1 MSDYQT
7 EDGQPKYGVRLNPEE
22 LAVLREKQAREA
34 EREREAK
41 ARRLAERRAK
51 RRAAKRD
58 FATAEAEYV
67 RRAREREREREAEN
81 EGHFE
86 HESLAGPE
94 GLSDHE
100 AGHGHEGQ
108 AGREAERGHEGQVGR
123 EGQAGREGRSDHVYD
138 RYDNITG
145 SYSYWSDDKDRADHE
160 DRKLSR
166 GEGTRA
172 PGRSAVRE
180 GYNVTNDDDEP
191 AGHYRLAPG
200 GRFVY
205 RAVPR
210 KKKQRGRWRLF
221 IIGVFMML
229 VVPMA
234 TLAGSV
240 LYLTGGDPSFFKAGQ
255 LLPESGQVALEAKTN
270 YMLYSPLAAMD
281 VDSCSVSDPAG
292 KAVAYK
298 EGSSQFPPGSFT
310 STTAGTY
317 VIKCQNTND
326 TKVVGPPMHI
336 ERLEAL
342 SVVANLGF
350 GVAIAGVWVTIV
362 GWRRA
367 RARGR
372 E

>member
-7 EDGQPKYGVRLNPEE
+7 EDGQPKYGVRLNPQE

-67 RRAREREREREAEN
+67 RRVREREREREAEN

-108 AGREAERGHEGQVGR
+108 AGRKD
-123 EGQAGREGRSDHVYD
+123 QAGREGRSDHVYD
-138 RYDNITG
+138 RYANITG
-145 SYSYWSDDKDRADHE
+145 SYSYWSDDKDRADRE
-160 DRKLSR
+160 DRKSSGDER
-166 GEGTRA
+166 TDA
-172 PGRSAVRE
+172 PGHSAARE
-180 GYNVTNDDDEP
+180 GYHVNNDDKP

-229 VVPMA
+229 VVPMV

-240 LYLTGGDPSFFKAGQ
+240 LYLTGGPGFFKAGQ
-255 LLPESGQVALEAKTN
+255 AVPESGQVALEAKTN
-270 YMLYSPLAAMD
+270 YMLYPLTTMD

-317 VIKCQNTND
+317 VIKCQNTKD
-326 TKVVGPPMHI
+326 VKVVGPPMHI
-336 ERLEAL
+336 ERLDSL
-342 SVVANLGF
+342 SIVTNLGF
-350 GVAIAGVWVTIV
+350 VVAIAGVWVTVV

-372 E
+372 K

>member
-7 EDGQPKYGVRLNPEE
+7 EDGQPKYGVRLNPQE

-58 FATAEAEYV
+58 FAAAEAEYV
-67 RRAREREREREAEN
+67 RRVREREAEREREAGN

-108 AGREAERGHEGQVGR
+108 AGRE
-123 EGQAGREGRSDHVYD
+123 GRSDHVYG

-145 SYSYWSDDKDRADHE
+145 RYSYWSDDKDRADRE
-160 DRKLSR
+160 DRKSSCDER
-166 GEGTRA
+166 THT
-172 PGRSAVRE
+172 PSRSAVRE
-180 GYNVTNDDDEP
+180 GYNVTNDGEP
-191 AGHYRLAPG
+191 SGHYRLAPG

-221 IIGVFMML
+221 VIGVFMML

-240 LYLTGGDPSFFKAGQ
+240 LYLTGGPGFFKAGQ
-255 LLPESGQVALEAKTN
+255 AVPESGQVALEAKTN

-367 RARGR
+367 RAQGR
-372 E
+372 K

>member
-67 RRAREREREREAEN
+67 KRAREREREREAEH

-100 AGHGHEGQ
+100 AEHGHEGQ
-108 AGREAERGHEGQVGR
+108 AGHESLAGHEGS
-123 EGQAGREGRSDHVYD
+123 SDHVYG

-160 DRKLSR
+160 GRKSSR

-205 RAVPR
+205 PAVPR
-210 KKKQRGRWRLF
+210 KKKERGRWRLF

-229 VVPMA
+229 VVPMV

-240 LYLTGGDPSFFKAGQ
+240 LYVTGGPGFFKAGQ
-255 LLPESGQVALEAKTN
+255 AVPESGQVALEAKTN
-270 YMLYSPLAAMD
+270 YMLYPLTTMD

-292 KAVAYK
+292 KAVVYK
-298 EGSSQFPPGSFT
+298 EGSSQFPAGSFT

-317 VIKCQNTND
+317 VIKCQNTKD
-326 TKVVGPPMHI
+326 TKVVGPPMHL
-336 ERLEAL
+336 ERLDAL
-342 SVVANLGF
+342 SVVADLGF
-350 GVAIAGVWVTIV
+350 GVAIAGVWVTIL

-372 E
+372 K

>member
-67 RRAREREREREAEN
+67 RRAREREREREAE
-81 EGHFE
+81 
-86 HESLAGPE
+86 
-94 GLSDHE
+94 HE
-100 AGHGHEGQ
+100 AGHGH
-108 AGREAERGHEGQVGR
+108 

-160 DRKLSR
+160 GRKSSR

-229 VVPMA
+229 VVPMV
-234 TLAGSV
+234 TLAGSW
-240 LYLTGGDPSFFKAGQ
+240 LYLTGGPGSFKAGQ

-270 YMLYSPLAAMD
+270 YMLYSLTTRD

-298 EGSSQFPPGSFT
+298 EGSSKFPPGSFT

-317 VIKCQNTND
+317 VIKCQNTKD

>member
-58 FATAEAEYV
+58 FAAAEAEYV
-67 RRAREREREREAEN
+67 KRARKREREREAEN

-86 HESLAGPE
+86 HES
-94 GLSDHE
+94 
-100 AGHGHEGQ
+100 
-108 AGREAERGHEGQVGR
+108 
-123 EGQAGREGRSDHVYD
+123 
-138 RYDNITG
+138 
-145 SYSYWSDDKDRADHE
+145 
-160 DRKLSR
+160 RKSSR
-166 GEGTRA
+166 GEGMRA

-180 GYNVTNDDDEP
+180 GYNVTNDDEP

-229 VVPMA
+229 VVPMV
-234 TLAGSV
+234 TLAGSL
-240 LYLTGGDPSFFKAGQ
+240 LYLTGGPSFVKAGQ

-270 YMLYSPLAAMD
+270 YMLYTLTRD

-298 EGSSQFPPGSFT
+298 EGSSQFPEGSFT

-317 VIKCQNTND
+317 VIKCQNTKD
-326 TKVVGPPMHI
+326 VKAVGPAVRI
-336 ERLEAL
+336 ERLDTL
-342 SVVANLGF
+342 SIVTNLAF

-372 E
+372 K

>member
-58 FATAEAEYV
+58 FAAAEAEYV

-108 AGREAERGHEGQVGR
+108 AAHVGQG
-123 EGQAGREGRSDHVYD
+123 GREGRSDHVYD
-138 RYDNITG
+138 RYANITG

-160 DRKLSR
+160 GRKSSR

-180 GYNVTNDDDEP
+180 GYNVTNDDDE
-191 AGHYRLAPG
+191 ASGHYRLAPG

-229 VVPMA
+229 VVPMV
-234 TLAGSV
+234 TLAGSW
-240 LYLTGGDPSFFKAGQ
+240 LYLTGGPGSFKAGQ

-270 YMLYSPLAAMD
+270 YMLYSLTTRD

-298 EGSSQFPPGSFT
+298 EGSSKFPPGSFT

-317 VIKCQNTND
+317 VIKCQNTKD

-336 ERLEAL
+336 ERLDSL
-342 SVVANLGF
+342 SIVTNLGF

>member
-58 FATAEAEYV
+58 FAAAEAEYV

-108 AGREAERGHEGQVGR
+108 AAHVGQGGHEGQ
-123 EGQAGREGRSDHVYD
+123 AGHEV
-138 RYDNITG
+138 
-145 SYSYWSDDKDRADHE
+145 RADHE
-160 DRKLSR
+160 GRKSSR

-200 GRFVY
+200 G
-205 RAVPR
+205 
-210 KKKQRGRWRLF
+210 
-221 IIGVFMML
+221 
-229 VVPMA
+229 
-234 TLAGSV
+234 V
-240 LYLTGGDPSFFKAGQ
+240 LSTG
-255 LLPESGQVALEAKTN
+255 
-270 YMLYSPLAAMD
+270 LYPVKRSNAA
-281 VDSCSVSDPAG
+281 
-292 KAVAYK
+292 
-298 EGSSQFPPGSFT
+298 
-310 STTAGTY
+310 
-317 VIKCQNTND
+317 
-326 TKVVGPPMHI
+326 
-336 ERLEAL
+336 
-342 SVVANLGF
+342 
-350 GVAIAGVWVTIV
+350 AGVCLLS
-362 GWRRA
+362 A
-367 RARGR
+367 CS
-372 E
+372 

>member
-7 EDGQPKYGVRLNPEE
+7 EDGQPKYGVRLNPQE

-58 FATAEAEYV
+58 FAAAEAEYV
-67 RRAREREREREAEN
+67 RRAREREAEREREAGN

-108 AGREAERGHEGQVGR
+108 AGRE
-123 EGQAGREGRSDHVYD
+123 GRSDHVYG

-160 DRKLSR
+160 GRKSSR

-221 IIGVFMML
+221 VIGVFMML

-240 LYLTGGDPSFFKAGQ
+240 LYLTGGPGFFKAGQ
-255 LLPESGQVALEAKTN
+255 AVPESGQVALEAKTN
-270 YMLYSPLAAMD
+270 YMLYPLTTMD

-317 VIKCQNTND
+317 VIKCQNTKD

-336 ERLEAL
+336 ERLDTL
-342 SVVANLGF
+342 SIVTNLGF

>member
-100 AGHGHEGQ
+100 AEHGH
-108 AGREAERGHEGQVGR
+108 

-160 DRKLSR
+160 GRKSSR

-210 KKKQRGRWRLF
+210 KKKQRGRWCLF

-234 TLAGSV
+234 TLAGSL
-240 LYLTGGDPSFFKAGQ
+240 LYLTGGPGFFKAGQ
-255 LLPESGQVALEAKTN
+255 VVPESGQVALEAKTN
-270 YMLYSPLAAMD
+270 YMLYPLTTMD

-317 VIKCQNTND
+317 VIKCQNTKD

-336 ERLEAL
+336 ERLDTL
-342 SVVANLGF
+342 SIVTNLGF
-350 GVAIAGVWVTIV
+350 VVAIAGVWVTVV

-372 E
+372 K

>member
-58 FATAEAEYV
+58 FAAAEAEYV

-108 AGREAERGHEGQVGR
+108 AAHVGQGGHEVR
-123 EGQAGREGRSDHVYD
+123 ADHEGRSDRVYD
-138 RYDNITG
+138 RAG
-145 SYSYWSDDKDRADHE
+145 HE
-160 DRKLSR
+160 SRKSSR
-166 GEGTRA
+166 DEGTHA

-229 VVPMA
+229 VVPMV

-240 LYLTGGDPSFFKAGQ
+240 LYLTGGPGFFKAGQ
-255 LLPESGQVALEAKTN
+255 AVPESGQVALEAKTN
-270 YMLYSPLAAMD
+270 YMVYPLTTMD

-317 VIKCQNTND
+317 VIKCQNTKD

-336 ERLEAL
+336 ERLDTL
-342 SVVANLGF
+342 SIVTNLGF

-372 E
+372 K

>member
-1 MSDYQT
+1 VSDYQT

-58 FATAEAEYV
+58 FAAAEAEYV

-108 AGREAERGHEGQVGR
+108 AGHESLAGRKDQV
-123 EGQAGREGRSDHVYD
+123 GREGRSDHVYD
-138 RYDNITG
+138 RYANITG

-160 DRKLSR
+160 GRKSSR

-229 VVPMA
+229 VVPMV
-234 TLAGSV
+234 TLAGSW
-240 LYLTGGDPSFFKAGQ
+240 LYLTGGPSSFKAGQ

-270 YMLYSPLAAMD
+270 YMLYSLTTRD

-298 EGSSQFPPGSFT
+298 EGSSKFPPGSFT

-317 VIKCQNTND
+317 VIKCQNTKD
-326 TKVVGPPMHI
+326 VKVVGPPMHI
-336 ERLEAL
+336 ERLDSL
-342 SVVANLGF
+342 SIVTNLGF

-372 E
+372 K

>member
-58 FATAEAEYV
+58 FAAAEAEYV

-108 AGREAERGHEGQVGR
+108 AGREGQGGHEGQ
-123 EGQAGREGRSDHVYD
+123 AGHEV
-138 RYDNITG
+138 
-145 SYSYWSDDKDRADHE
+145 RADHE
-160 DRKLSR
+160 GRKSSR

-172 PGRSAVRE
+172 PGRSAVRD

-240 LYLTGGDPSFFKAGQ
+240 LYLTGGPGFFKAGQ
-255 LLPESGQVALEAKTN
+255 AVPESGQVALEAKTN
-270 YMLYSPLAAMD
+270 YMVYPLTTMD

-317 VIKCQNTND
+317 VIKCQNTKD

-336 ERLEAL
+336 ERLDTL
-342 SVVANLGF
+342 SIVTNLGF
-350 GVAIAGVWVTIV
+350 GVAIAGVWVTIG

-372 E
+372 K

>member
-58 FATAEAEYV
+58 FAAAEAEYV

-86 HESLAGPE
+86 HESLAGPK

-100 AGHGHEGQ
+100 AEHGHEGQ
-108 AGREAERGHEGQVGR
+108 AGHEGR
-123 EGQAGREGRSDHVYD
+123 
-138 RYDNITG
+138 T
-145 SYSYWSDDKDRADHE
+145 DHE

-166 GEGTRA
+166 GEGTHA
-172 PGRSAVRE
+172 PGRSAARE

-229 VVPMA
+229 VVPMV

-240 LYLTGGDPSFFKAGQ
+240 LYLTGGPSFFKAGQ
-255 LLPESGQVALEAKTN
+255 AVPESGQVALEAKTN
-270 YMLYSPLAAMD
+270 YMLYPLTTMD

-317 VIKCQNTND
+317 VIKCQNTKD

-336 ERLEAL
+336 ERLDTL
-342 SVVANLGF
+342 SIVTNLGF

-372 E
+372 K

>member
-51 RRAAKRD
+51 RHAAKRD
-58 FATAEAEYV
+58 FAAAEAEYI

-100 AGHGHEGQ
+100 GQAAHVGQGGHEGQ
-108 AGREAERGHEGQVGR
+108 AGHEV
-123 EGQAGREGRSDHVYD
+123 
-138 RYDNITG
+138 
-145 SYSYWSDDKDRADHE
+145 RADHE
-160 DRKLSR
+160 GRKSSR

-180 GYNVTNDDDEP
+180 GYNVTNDDEP

-210 KKKQRGRWRLF
+210 KKKERGRWRLF

-234 TLAGSV
+234 TLAGSL
-240 LYLTGGDPSFFKAGQ
+240 LYLTGGPGFFKAGQ
-255 LLPESGQVALEAKTN
+255 AVPESGQVALEAKTN
-270 YMLYSPLAAMD
+270 YMLYPLTTMD

-317 VIKCQNTND
+317 VIKCQNTKD

-336 ERLEAL
+336 ERLDTL
-342 SVVANLGF
+342 SIVTNLGF

-372 E
+372 K

>member
-58 FATAEAEYV
+58 FAAAEAEYV

-108 AGREAERGHEGQVGR
+108 AAHVGQGGHEGQ
-123 EGQAGREGRSDHVYD
+123 AGHEV
-138 RYDNITG
+138 
-145 SYSYWSDDKDRADHE
+145 RADHE
-160 DRKLSR
+160 GRKSSR

-240 LYLTGGDPSFFKAGQ
+240 LYLTGGPGFFKAGQ
-255 LLPESGQVALEAKTN
+255 AVPESGQVALEAKTN
-270 YMLYSPLAAMD
+270 YMLYPLTTMD

-317 VIKCQNTND
+317 VIKCQNTKD

-336 ERLEAL
+336 ERLDTL
-342 SVVANLGF
+342 SIVTNLGF

-372 E
+372 K

>member
-7 EDGQPKYGVRLNPEE
+7 EDGQPKYGVRLNPQE

-58 FATAEAEYV
+58 FAAAEAEYV

-100 AGHGHEGQ
+100 AEHGHEGQ
-108 AGREAERGHEGQVGR
+108 AGREGQAGHEGR
-123 EGQAGREGRSDHVYD
+123 TDHVYD

-160 DRKLSR
+160 GRKSSR

-229 VVPMA
+229 VVPMV
-234 TLAGSV
+234 TLAGSW
-240 LYLTGGDPSFFKAGQ
+240 LYLTGGPGSFKAGQ

-270 YMLYSPLAAMD
+270 YMLYSLTTRD

-298 EGSSQFPPGSFT
+298 EGSSKFPPGSFT

-317 VIKCQNTND
+317 VIKCQNTKD

-336 ERLEAL
+336 ERLDSL
-342 SVVANLGF
+342 SIVTNLGF

-372 E
+372 K

>member
-7 EDGQPKYGVRLNPEE
+7 EDGQPKYGVRLNPQE

-58 FATAEAEYV
+58 FAAAEAEYV
-67 RRAREREREREAEN
+67 RRAREREREREAEH

-108 AGREAERGHEGQVGR
+108 AGHESL
-123 EGQAGREGRSDHVYD
+123 AGREGRSDHVYG

-160 DRKLSR
+160 GRKSSR

-210 KKKQRGRWRLF
+210 KKKERGRWRLF

-240 LYLTGGDPSFFKAGQ
+240 LYVTGGPGFFKAGQ

-270 YMLYSPLAAMD
+270 YMLYPLTTMD

-292 KAVAYK
+292 KAVVYK
-298 EGSSQFPPGSFT
+298 EGSSKFPPGSFT

-317 VIKCQNTND
+317 VIKCQNTKD
-326 TKVVGPPMHI
+326 TKVVGPPVRI
-336 ERLEAL
+336 ERLDTL
-342 SVVANLGF
+342 SIVTNLGF
-350 GVAIAGVWVTIV
+350 GVAIAGVWVTVV

-372 E
+372 K

>member
-1 MSDYQT
+1 VSDYQT

-58 FATAEAEYV
+58 FAAAEAEYV

-100 AGHGHEGQ
+100 AERGHEGQAAHVGQGGHEGQ
-108 AGREAERGHEGQVGR
+108 AGHEVR
-123 EGQAGREGRSDHVYD
+123 ADHEGRSDRVYD
-138 RYDNITG
+138 RAG
-145 SYSYWSDDKDRADHE
+145 HE
-160 DRKLSR
+160 SRKSSR
-166 GEGTRA
+166 DEGTHA

-229 VVPMA
+229 VVPMV

-240 LYLTGGDPSFFKAGQ
+240 LYLTGGPGFFKAGQ
-255 LLPESGQVALEAKTN
+255 AVPESGQVALEAKTN
-270 YMLYSPLAAMD
+270 YMVYPLTTMD

-317 VIKCQNTND
+317 VIKCQNTKD

-336 ERLEAL
+336 ERLDTL
-342 SVVANLGF
+342 SIVTNLGF

-372 E
+372 K

>member
-58 FATAEAEYV
+58 FAAAEAEYV

-100 AGHGHEGQ
+100 AEHGHEGQ
-108 AGREAERGHEGQVGR
+108 AGREGR
-123 EGQAGREGRSDHVYD
+123 KS
-138 RYDNITG
+138 
-145 SYSYWSDDKDRADHE
+145 
-160 DRKLSR
+160 SR

-180 GYNVTNDDDEP
+180 GYNVANDDDEP

-229 VVPMA
+229 VVPMV
-234 TLAGSV
+234 TLAGSW
-240 LYLTGGDPSFFKAGQ
+240 LYLTGGPGFFKAGQ
-255 LLPESGQVALEAKTN
+255 AVPESGQVALEAKTN
-270 YMLYSPLAAMD
+270 YMLYPLTTMD

-298 EGSSQFPPGSFT
+298 EGSSQFPRREVLPQPLL
-310 STTAGTY
+310 A
-317 VIKCQNTND
+317 
-326 TKVVGPPMHI
+326 PM
-336 ERLEAL
+336 
-342 SVVANLGF
+342 
-350 GVAIAGVWVTIV
+350 
-362 GWRRA
+362 
-367 RARGR
+367 
-372 E
+372 

>member
-58 FATAEAEYV
+58 FAAAEAEYV

-108 AGREAERGHEGQVGR
+108 AAHVGQG
-123 EGQAGREGRSDHVYD
+123 GREGRSDHVYD
-138 RYDNITG
+138 RYANITG

-160 DRKLSR
+160 GRKSSR

-180 GYNVTNDDDEP
+180 GYNVTNDDDE
-191 AGHYRLAPG
+191 ASGHYRLAPG

-229 VVPMA
+229 VVPMV
-234 TLAGSV
+234 TLAGSW
-240 LYLTGGDPSFFKAGQ
+240 LYLTGGPGSFKAGQ

-270 YMLYSPLAAMD
+270 YMLYSLTTRD

-298 EGSSQFPPGSFT
+298 EGSSKFPPGSFT

-317 VIKCQNTND
+317 VIKCQNTKD

-336 ERLEAL
+336 ERLDSL
-342 SVVANLGF
+342 SIVTNLGF

-372 E
+372 K

>member
-58 FATAEAEYV
+58 FAAAEAEYV

-100 AGHGHEGQ
+100 AEHGHEGQ
-108 AGREAERGHEGQVGR
+108 AAHEVR
-123 EGQAGREGRSDHVYD
+123 ADHEGRSDRVYD
-138 RYDNITG
+138 RAG
-145 SYSYWSDDKDRADHE
+145 HE
-160 DRKLSR
+160 SRKSSR
-166 GEGTRA
+166 DEGTHA

-229 VVPMA
+229 VVPMV

-240 LYLTGGDPSFFKAGQ
+240 LYLTGGPGFFKAGQ
-255 LLPESGQVALEAKTN
+255 AVPESGQVALEAKTN
-270 YMLYSPLAAMD
+270 YMVYPLTTMD

-317 VIKCQNTND
+317 VIKCQNTKD

-336 ERLEAL
+336 ERLDSL
-342 SVVANLGF
+342 SIVTNLGF
-350 GVAIAGVWVTIV
+350 VVAIAGVWVTVV

-372 E
+372 K

>member
-58 FATAEAEYV
+58 FAAAEAEYV

-108 AGREAERGHEGQVGR
+108 AAHVGQGGHEGQ
-123 EGQAGREGRSDHVYD
+123 AGHEV
-138 RYDNITG
+138 
-145 SYSYWSDDKDRADHE
+145 RADHE
-160 DRKLSR
+160 GRKSSR

-180 GYNVTNDDDEP
+180 GYNVTNDDDE
-191 AGHYRLAPG
+191 ASGHYRLAPG

-229 VVPMA
+229 VVPMV
-234 TLAGSV
+234 TLAGSL
-240 LYLTGGDPSFFKAGQ
+240 LYLTGGPSFVKAGQ

-270 YMLYSPLAAMD
+270 YMLYTLTRD

-298 EGSSQFPPGSFT
+298 EGSSQFPEGSFT

-317 VIKCQNTND
+317 VIKCQNTKD
-326 TKVVGPPMHI
+326 VKAVGPAVRI
-336 ERLEAL
+336 ERLDTL
-342 SVVANLGF
+342 SIVTNLGF
-350 GVAIAGVWVTIV
+350 GVAIAGVWVTVV

-372 E
+372 K

>member
-7 EDGQPKYGVRLNPEE
+7 EDGQPKYGVRLNPQE

-58 FATAEAEYV
+58 FAAAEADYV
-67 RRAREREREREAEN
+67 RRAREREREREAE
-81 EGHFE
+81 H
-86 HESLAGPE
+86 
-94 GLSDHE
+94 
-100 AGHGHEGQ
+100 
-108 AGREAERGHEGQVGR
+108 EAERGHEGQAGHV
-123 EGQAGREGRSDHVYD
+123 GQAGREGRSDHVYD

-160 DRKLSR
+160 GRKSSR

-180 GYNVTNDDDEP
+180 GYNVANDGDE
-191 AGHYRLAPG
+191 ASGHYRLAPG

-205 RAVPR
+205 PAVPR
-210 KKKQRGRWRLF
+210 KKKEHGRWRLF

-229 VVPMA
+229 VVPMV

-240 LYLTGGDPSFFKAGQ
+240 LYVTGGPGFFKAGQ
-255 LLPESGQVALEAKTN
+255 AVPESGQVALEAKTN
-270 YMLYSPLAAMD
+270 YMLYPLTTMD

-292 KAVAYK
+292 KAVVYK
-298 EGSSQFPPGSFT
+298 EGSSQFPAGSFT

-317 VIKCQNTND
+317 VIKCQNTKD
-326 TKVVGPPMHI
+326 TKVVGPPMHL
-336 ERLEAL
+336 ERLDAL
-342 SVVANLGF
+342 SVVADLGF
-350 GVAIAGVWVTIV
+350 GVAIAGVWVTVV

-372 E
+372 K

>member
-58 FATAEAEYV
+58 FAAAEAEYV

-100 AGHGHEGQ
+100 AEHGH
-108 AGREAERGHEGQVGR
+108 

-138 RYDNITG
+138 RYGNITG

-160 DRKLSR
+160 GRKSSR

-205 RAVPR
+205 PAVPR
-210 KKKQRGRWRLF
+210 KKKEHGRWRLF

-229 VVPMA
+229 VVPMV

-240 LYLTGGDPSFFKAGQ
+240 LYVTGGPGFFKAGQ
-255 LLPESGQVALEAKTN
+255 AVPESGQVALEAKTN
-270 YMLYSPLAAMD
+270 YMLYPLTTMD

-292 KAVAYK
+292 KAVVYK
-298 EGSSQFPPGSFT
+298 EGSSQFPAGSFT

-317 VIKCQNTND
+317 VIKCQNTKD
-326 TKVVGPPMHI
+326 TKVVGPPMHL
-336 ERLEAL
+336 ERLDAL
-342 SVVANLGF
+342 SVVADLGF

-372 E
+372 K

>member
-108 AGREAERGHEGQVGR
+108 AGRE
-123 EGQAGREGRSDHVYD
+123 GRSDRVYG

-160 DRKLSR
+160 GHKSSR
-166 GEGTRA
+166 DEGTYA

-205 RAVPR
+205 PAVPR
-210 KKKQRGRWRLF
+210 KKKEHGRWRLF

-229 VVPMA
+229 VVPMV

-240 LYLTGGDPSFFKAGQ
+240 LYVTGGPGFFKAGQ
-255 LLPESGQVALEAKTN
+255 AVPESGQVALEAKTN
-270 YMLYSPLAAMD
+270 YMLYPLTTMD

-292 KAVAYK
+292 KAVVYK
-298 EGSSQFPPGSFT
+298 EGSSQFPAGSFT

-317 VIKCQNTND
+317 VIKCQNTKD
-326 TKVVGPPMHI
+326 TKVVGPPMHL
-336 ERLEAL
+336 ERLDAL
-342 SVVANLGF
+342 SVVADLGF
-350 GVAIAGVWVTIV
+350 GVAIAGVWVTIL

-372 E
+372 K

>member
-58 FATAEAEYV
+58 FAAAEAEYV
-67 RRAREREREREAEN
+67 RRAREREREREAEH

-108 AGREAERGHEGQVGR
+108 AAHVGQGGHEGQ
-123 EGQAGREGRSDHVYD
+123 AGHEV
-138 RYDNITG
+138 
-145 SYSYWSDDKDRADHE
+145 RADHE
-160 DRKLSR
+160 GRKSSR

-229 VVPMA
+229 VVPMVS
-234 TLAGSV
+234 LAGSL
-240 LYLTGGDPSFFKAGQ
+240 LYITGGPSFFKAGQ
-255 LLPESGQVALEAKTN
+255 AVPESGQVALEAKTN
-270 YMLYSPLAAMD
+270 YMLYPLTTMD

-317 VIKCQNTND
+317 VIKCQNTKD

-336 ERLEAL
+336 ERLDTL
-342 SVVANLGF
+342 SIVTNLGF

-372 E
+372 K

>member
-7 EDGQPKYGVRLNPEE
+7 EDGQPKYGVRLNPQE

-67 RRAREREREREAEN
+67 RRAREREREREAE
-81 EGHFE
+81 
-86 HESLAGPE
+86 
-94 GLSDHE
+94 HE
-100 AGHGHEGQ
+100 AGHGH
-108 AGREAERGHEGQVGR
+108 

-160 DRKLSR
+160 GRKSSR

-229 VVPMA
+229 VVPMV
-234 TLAGSV
+234 TLAGSW
-240 LYLTGGDPSFFKAGQ
+240 LYLTGGPGSFKAGQ

-270 YMLYSPLAAMD
+270 YMLYSLTTRD

-298 EGSSQFPPGSFT
+298 EGSSKFPPGSFT

-317 VIKCQNTND
+317 VIKCQNTKD

-336 ERLEAL
+336 ERLDTL
-342 SVVANLGF
+342 SIVTNLGF

-372 E
+372 K

>member
-58 FATAEAEYV
+58 FAAAEAEYV

-100 AGHGHEGQ
+100 AERGHEGQAAHVGQGGHEGQ
-108 AGREAERGHEGQVGR
+108 AGHEV
-123 EGQAGREGRSDHVYD
+123 
-138 RYDNITG
+138 
-145 SYSYWSDDKDRADHE
+145 RADHE
-160 DRKLSR
+160 GRKSSR

-240 LYLTGGDPSFFKAGQ
+240 LYLTGGPGFFKAGQ
-255 LLPESGQVALEAKTN
+255 AVPESGQVALEAKTN
-270 YMLYSPLAAMD
+270 YMLYPLTTMD

-317 VIKCQNTND
+317 VIKCQNTKD

-336 ERLEAL
+336 ERLDTL
-342 SVVANLGF
+342 SIVTNLGF

-367 RARGR
+367 HARGR
-372 E
+372 K

>member
-67 RRAREREREREAEN
+67 KRAREREREREAEN

-100 AGHGHEGQ
+100 AEHGH
-108 AGREAERGHEGQVGR
+108 

-145 SYSYWSDDKDRADHE
+145 SYSYWPDDKDRADHE
-160 DRKLSR
+160 GRKSSR
-166 GEGTRA
+166 GEGTHA

-180 GYNVTNDDDEP
+180 GYNVTNDGDE
-191 AGHYRLAPG
+191 ASGHYRLAPG

-229 VVPMA
+229 VVPMV
-234 TLAGSV
+234 TLAGSW
-240 LYLTGGDPSFFKAGQ
+240 LYLTGGPGSFKAGQ

-270 YMLYSPLAAMD
+270 YMLYSLTTRD

-298 EGSSQFPPGSFT
+298 EGSSKFPPGSFT

-317 VIKCQNTND
+317 VIKCQNTKD
-326 TKVVGPPMHI
+326 TKVVGPPVRI
-336 ERLEAL
+336 ERLDTL
-342 SVVANLGF
+342 SIVTNLGF

-372 E
+372 K

>member
-100 AGHGHEGQ
+100 AEHGHEGQ
-108 AGREAERGHEGQVGR
+108 AAHV
-123 EGQAGREGRSDHVYD
+123 GQAGHEVRADHEGRSDRVYG

-160 DRKLSR
+160 GRKSSR

-229 VVPMA
+229 VVPMV
-234 TLAGSV
+234 TLAGSW
-240 LYLTGGDPSFFKAGQ
+240 LYLTGGPGSFKAGQ

-270 YMLYSPLAAMD
+270 YMLYSLTTRD

-298 EGSSQFPPGSFT
+298 EGSSKFPPGSFT

-317 VIKCQNTND
+317 VIKCQNTKD

-336 ERLEAL
+336 ERLDTL
-342 SVVANLGF
+342 SIVTNLGF

>member
-58 FATAEAEYV
+58 FAAAEAEYV
-67 RRAREREREREAEN
+67 RRAREREREREAE
-81 EGHFE
+81 
-86 HESLAGPE
+86 
-94 GLSDHE
+94 HE
-100 AGHGHEGQ
+100 AEHGHEGQ

-160 DRKLSR
+160 GRKSSR
-166 GEGTRA
+166 GEGTHA
-172 PGRSAVRE
+172 PSRSAVRE
-180 GYNVTNDDDEP
+180 GYNVTNDGEP
-191 AGHYRLAPG
+191 SGHYRLAPG

-240 LYLTGGDPSFFKAGQ
+240 LYLTGGPGFFKAGQ
-255 LLPESGQVALEAKTN
+255 AVPESGQVALEAKTN
-270 YMLYSPLAAMD
+270 YMLYPLTTMD

-298 EGSSQFPPGSFT
+298 EGSSKFPPGSFT

-317 VIKCQNTND
+317 VIKCQNTKD
-326 TKVVGPPMHI
+326 TKVVGPPVRI
-336 ERLEAL
+336 ERLDTL
-342 SVVANLGF
+342 SIVTNLGF

-372 E
+372 K

>member
-58 FATAEAEYV
+58 FAAAEAEYV

-94 GLSDHE
+94 GLSNHE

-108 AGREAERGHEGQVGR
+108 AAHEV
-123 EGQAGREGRSDHVYD
+123 
-138 RYDNITG
+138 
-145 SYSYWSDDKDRADHE
+145 RADHE
-160 DRKLSR
+160 GRKSSR

-229 VVPMA
+229 VVPMV

-240 LYLTGGDPSFFKAGQ
+240 LYLTGGPGFFKAGQ
-255 LLPESGQVALEAKTN
+255 AVPESGQVALEAKTN
-270 YMLYSPLAAMD
+270 YMLYPLTTMD

-317 VIKCQNTND
+317 VIKCQNTKD
-326 TKVVGPPMHI
+326 TKVVGPSMHI
-336 ERLEAL
+336 ERLDAL
-342 SVVANLGF
+342 SIVTNLGF
-350 GVAIAGVWVTIV
+350 GVAIAGVWVTVV

-372 E
+372 K

>member
-58 FATAEAEYV
+58 FAAAEAEYV

-100 AGHGHEGQ
+100 AEHGH
-108 AGREAERGHEGQVGR
+108 
-123 EGQAGREGRSDHVYD
+123 EGQAGREGRSDRVYG

-160 DRKLSR
+160 GRKSSR

-210 KKKQRGRWRLF
+210 KKKERGRWRLF

-229 VVPMA
+229 VVPMV

-240 LYLTGGDPSFFKAGQ
+240 LYLTGSPGFFKAGQ
-255 LLPESGQVALEAKTN
+255 AVPESGQVALEAKTN
-270 YMLYSPLAAMD
+270 YMVYPLTTMD

-310 STTAGTY
+310 STTVGTY
-317 VIKCQNTND
+317 VIKCQNTKD

-336 ERLEAL
+336 ERLDTL
-342 SVVANLGF
+342 SIVTNLGF
-350 GVAIAGVWVTIV
+350 GVAIAGVWVTVV

-372 E
+372 K

>member
-7 EDGQPKYGVRLNPEE
+7 EDGQPKYGVRLNPQE

-58 FATAEAEYV
+58 FAAAEAEYV
-67 RRAREREREREAEN
+67 RRAREREREREAEH
-81 EGHFE
+81 EGRFE

-108 AGREAERGHEGQVGR
+108 AGHESLAGHEGS
-123 EGQAGREGRSDHVYD
+123 SDHVYG

-160 DRKLSR
+160 GRKSSR

-205 RAVPR
+205 PAVPR
-210 KKKQRGRWRLF
+210 KKKERGRWRLF

-229 VVPMA
+229 VVPMV

-240 LYLTGGDPSFFKAGQ
+240 LYVTGGPGFFKAGQ
-255 LLPESGQVALEAKTN
+255 AVPESGQVALEAKTN
-270 YMLYSPLAAMD
+270 YMLYPLTTMD

-292 KAVAYK
+292 KAVVYK
-298 EGSSQFPPGSFT
+298 EGSSQFPAGSFT

-317 VIKCQNTND
+317 VIKCQNTKD
-326 TKVVGPPMHI
+326 TKVVGPPMHL
-336 ERLEAL
+336 ERLDAL
-342 SVVANLGF
+342 SVVADLGF
-350 GVAIAGVWVTIV
+350 GVAIAGVWVTIL

-372 E
+372 K

>member
-51 RRAAKRD
+51 RHAAKRD
-58 FATAEAEYV
+58 FAAAEAEYI

-108 AGREAERGHEGQVGR
+108 AGRE
-123 EGQAGREGRSDHVYD
+123 GRSDHVYD
-138 RYDNITG
+138 RYANITG
-145 SYSYWSDDKDRADHE
+145 SYSYWSDDKDRADRE
-160 DRKLSR
+160 DRKSSCDER
-166 GEGTRA
+166 TDA

-229 VVPMA
+229 VVPMV

-240 LYLTGGDPSFFKAGQ
+240 LYLTGGPGFFKAGQ
-255 LLPESGQVALEAKTN
+255 AVPESGQVALEARTN
-270 YMLYSPLAAMD
+270 YMLYPLTTMD

-317 VIKCQNTND
+317 VIKCQNTKD

-336 ERLEAL
+336 ERLDTL
-342 SVVANLGF
+342 SIVTNLGF
-350 GVAIAGVWVTIV
+350 GVAIAGVWVTVV

-372 E
+372 K

>member
-58 FATAEAEYV
+58 FAAAEAEYV

-108 AGREAERGHEGQVGR
+108 AAHEVR
-123 EGQAGREGRSDHVYD
+123 ADHEGQAGREV
-138 RYDNITG
+138 
-145 SYSYWSDDKDRADHE
+145 RADHE
-160 DRKLSR
+160 GRKSSR

-180 GYNVTNDDDEP
+180 GYNVTNDDDE
-191 AGHYRLAPG
+191 ASGHYRLAPG

-229 VVPMA
+229 VVPMV
-234 TLAGSV
+234 TLAGSW
-240 LYLTGGDPSFFKAGQ
+240 LYLTGGPGFFKAGQ
-255 LLPESGQVALEAKTN
+255 AVPESGQVALEAKTN
-270 YMLYSPLAAMD
+270 YMLYPLTTMD

-317 VIKCQNTND
+317 VIKCQNTKD

-336 ERLEAL
+336 ERLDTL
-342 SVVANLGF
+342 SIVTNLGF

-372 E
+372 K

>member
-58 FATAEAEYV
+58 FAAAEAEYV
-67 RRAREREREREAEN
+67 RRAREREREREAE
-81 EGHFE
+81 
-86 HESLAGPE
+86 
-94 GLSDHE
+94 HE
-100 AGHGHEGQ
+100 AGHGH
-108 AGREAERGHEGQVGR
+108 

-160 DRKLSR
+160 GRKSSR

-205 RAVPR
+205 PAVPR
-210 KKKQRGRWRLF
+210 KKKEHGRWRLF

-229 VVPMA
+229 VVPMV

-240 LYLTGGDPSFFKAGQ
+240 LYVTGGPGFFKAGQ
-255 LLPESGQVALEAKTN
+255 AVPESGQVALEAKTN
-270 YMLYSPLAAMD
+270 YMLYPLTTMD

-292 KAVAYK
+292 KAVVYK
-298 EGSSQFPPGSFT
+298 EGSSQFPAGSFT

-317 VIKCQNTND
+317 VIKCQNTKD
-326 TKVVGPPMHI
+326 TKVVGPPMHL
-336 ERLEAL
+336 ERLDAL
-342 SVVANLGF
+342 SVVADLGF

-372 E
+372 K

>member
-58 FATAEAEYV
+58 FAAAEAEYV

-100 AGHGHEGQ
+100 AEHGH
-108 AGREAERGHEGQVGR
+108 

-160 DRKLSR
+160 GRKFSR

-172 PGRSAVRE
+172 PGHSAVRE

-205 RAVPR
+205 PAVPR
-210 KKKQRGRWRLF
+210 KKKERGRWRLF

-229 VVPMA
+229 VVPMV

-240 LYLTGGDPSFFKAGQ
+240 LYVTGGPGFFKAGQ
-255 LLPESGQVALEAKTN
+255 AVPESGQVALEAKTN
-270 YMLYSPLAAMD
+270 YMLYPLTTMD

-292 KAVAYK
+292 KAVVYK
-298 EGSSQFPPGSFT
+298 EGSSQFPAGSFT

-317 VIKCQNTND
+317 VIKCQNTKD
-326 TKVVGPPMHI
+326 TKVVGPPMHL
-336 ERLEAL
+336 ERLDAL
-342 SVVANLGF
+342 SVVADLGF
-350 GVAIAGVWVTIV
+350 GVAIAGVWVTVV

-372 E
+372 K